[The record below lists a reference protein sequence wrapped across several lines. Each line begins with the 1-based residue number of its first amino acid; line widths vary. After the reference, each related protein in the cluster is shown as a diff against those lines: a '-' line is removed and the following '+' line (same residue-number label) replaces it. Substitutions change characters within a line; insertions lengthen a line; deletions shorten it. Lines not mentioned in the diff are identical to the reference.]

1 MPTMRFAALTV
12 MCLAGL
18 SLSSLASAQFSQPKF
33 PPQLPEV
40 AKEGYFKQFVPAAE
54 HKAFVVSADGQR
66 FSAVFGRN
74 SVDEAARVASSAC
87 LAEHKVPCRIW
98 LADKTEMFGSYAKTA
113 QESARAVAKLPA
125 GLGGKRFADEAVDYQ
140 VATPAGLRPGKEVH
154 GLTPLA
160 APDGAERIETDAL
173 VKLYKSE
180 KRLVVLDVLHS
191 RSLTRSTLPKATWI
205 YGGGWEQGELNKVI
219 DSQFLLAMR
228 SLAPRKDTPIVS
240 YCSNR
245 ECWLSWNAAL
255 RLKQAG
261 YEHVYWYRGGVDAW
275 HAAGLPLVET
285 PLFAHMW

>member
-1 MPTMRFAALTV
+1 MPSMRFAALTA

-18 SLSSLASAQFSQPKF
+18 LSSPLASAQRSQPKF

-66 FSAVFGRN
+66 YSAVFGLG
-74 SVDEAARVASSAC
+74 SIDEAARVASSTC

-98 LADKTEMFGSYAKTA
+98 LADKTEMFGSYAKAA
-113 QESARAVAKLPA
+113 QESARALAKLPA
-125 GLGGKRFADEAVDYQ
+125 GLEGKRFADEAVDYQ
-140 VATPAGLRPGKEVH
+140 VAAPAGLRSGKEVH
-154 GLTPLA
+154 GVTPLA
-160 APDGAERIETDAL
+160 APAGTERIETDAL
-173 VKLYKSE
+173 VKLYKTE

-191 RSLTRSTLPKATWI
+191 KSLTRNTLPKAAWI
-205 YGGGWEQGELNKVI
+205 YGGGWEQIELNKAI

-228 SLAPRKDTPIVS
+228 SLAPRKDTPIVT

-261 YEHVYWYRGGVDAW
+261 YERVYWYRGGVDAW
-275 HAAGLPLVET
+275 HAADLPLVTT
-285 PLFAHMW
+285 PLLAHMW